1 MNSKFNKQLY
11 IQFLFIK
18 INHKTKHSPSFFMS
32 NKDPL
37 IKTERNRKLQL
48 QTTLITI
55 QIRSFLVLLLKSLNY
70 TTILIPSR
78 KKCKQLPNVTN
89 FVIEGFFQGEYKGD
103 EYYFESICDSIQQS
117 LKKQKRDYVV
127 KRYADFKMNEM
138 IIQFLQ
144 MSSIQLKETYKKSEV
159 KLGSIVR
166 IQRIDISDE
175 LKNFILEKLKM
186 YFTEEHQSLQ
196 LELENGVLTDKNIE
210 LLGELFYHNELKQ
223 YIEMNKKLNGLHC
236 FVY

>member
-1 MNSKFNKQLY
+1 
-11 IQFLFIK
+11 
-18 INHKTKHSPSFFMS
+18 MS

-117 LKKQKRDYVV
+117 MKKQKRDYVV

-144 MSSIQLKETYKKSEV
+144 MCSIQLKETYKKSEV

-186 YFTEEHQSLQ
+186 YFTDEHHSLQ

-210 LLGELFYHNELKQ
+210 ILGELFYHNELKQ

>member
-1 MNSKFNKQLY
+1 
-11 IQFLFIK
+11 
-18 INHKTKHSPSFFMS
+18 MS

-117 LKKQKRDYVV
+117 MKKQKRDYVV

-186 YFTEEHQSLQ
+186 YFTEEHHSLL

>member
-1 MNSKFNKQLY
+1 
-11 IQFLFIK
+11 
-18 INHKTKHSPSFFMS
+18 MS

-117 LKKQKRDYVV
+117 MKKQKRDYVV

-166 IQRIDISDE
+166 IQRIDITDE

-186 YFTEEHQSLQ
+186 YFTEEHHSLQ